1 MFCEKCGSQNADG
14 ASFCLSCGA
23 PMNAEQTAPQTPA
36 QPVSYQGFVP
46 PKGNPLVKKS
56 RVTVKS
62 WVFML
67 INAAFGLLA
76 VVMPTLPFGYEI
88 AGKASNK
95 IVRDTSGYFKIV
107 SSTTSNGGKN
117 YVNIFTEK
125 NSWLS
130 LKSSLNSS
138 FKGIGIFLLIMVI
151 LSAAAIAA
159 GIVLAILKRKG
170 SAFCILGGSLYP
182 FLYSYEIL
190 RLTINRTIVNP
201 NSKYADFGY
210 TSLPYMMMWVCIAA
224 IVTSALSLSFY
235 KKRDL

>member
-1 MFCEKCGSQNADG
+1 MFCEKCGTQNADG
-14 ASFCLSCGA
+14 ASFCLSCGV
-23 PMNAEQTAPQTPA
+23 PMNAEQTAPGTPA

-88 AGKASNK
+88 AEKASNK

-107 SSTTSNGGKN
+107 SSTTSDGGKN

-151 LSAAAIAA
+151 LSAAAIVA
-159 GIVLAILKRKG
+159 GVVLAILKRKG

-201 NSKYADFGY
+201 NSKYADYGY
-210 TSLPYMMMWVCIAA
+210 NSLPYMMMWVCIAA